1 MDDLNKIGFDIIGA
15 AYEVKS
21 ICGKHLLESFY
32 ENAMAYELRKLG
44 HKVEQQK
51 RLPAIYKGVEIKDAY
66 IMDLVVDDKVVIELK
81 SIGSFSGNEI
91 KQLNTYMYLTNFKL
105 GYLINFSA
113 SDFSACAWKG
123 TMDKNKGII
132 RVIR

>member
-51 RLPAIYKGVEIKDAY
+51 DCQPFIK
-66 IMDLVVDDKVVIELK
+66 VWKLK
-81 SIGSFSGNEI
+81 MRI
-91 KQLNTYMYLTNFKL
+91 
-105 GYLINFSA
+105 
-113 SDFSACAWKG
+113 
-123 TMDKNKGII
+123 
-132 RVIR
+132 